1 MGSNRFLRCKPK
13 RRPKKSPCEKR
24 RREKTHEKRLEA
36 LGMESDKVKSMNSKE
51 KRTALRKPAKVKAAA
66 AAAA

>member
-24 RREKTHEKRLEA
+24 RRESTHAKRLEA
-36 LGMESDKVKSMNSKE
+36 LGMDPDMVKSMNSKE
-51 KRTALRKPAKVKAAA
+51 KRTALRNPAKIKAGAAA
-66 AAAA
+66 